1 VTNLPDTPEVPAT
14 LVPAADWMPSLD
26 PALSAATPRAGKE
39 RVDMRTLN
47 SRTFENADG
56 TFSTEFHAQP
66 IFYQPAGTTDKADLQ
81 PIDLSFVADAKTA
94 DALANRSP
102 VSITAR
108 SADNAAGFLSATAG
122 DYSVSLGLAT
132 GSGMSASKSVPQI
145 LDGGRVVDYFDFQP
159 QSLGLRVLAQ
169 ADGFKT
175 FLVLGKSP
183 DRNKFSFTLNAPGLT
198 PVLAEDGSVL
208 LTNADGNSVARIPRP
223 LLLDSSDIDGSG
235 GGVFTSATSLSLN
248 TTGAVPV
255 LSVSLDR
262 SFLDE
267 AVMPAYVDLSLT
279 EFGQASSSDITF
291 ASSAHPNASL
301 HGFQRPESAGYND
314 LWLGRE
320 PGTKSDNEAFVRF
333 DGIGK
338 ALGTVDVASAS
349 LEVLPYF
356 QNGDGTTTVYR
367 ATQDWSADALT
378 WSARPT
384 VDETDAMTV
393 QGTAGA
399 WTTVDVSSYLTD
411 VLSHGQADYGLML
424 AGDETAKSTWDR
436 LAASD
441 AGASAEFGPRLVVT
455 WSGLRPT
462 AGTAAPASSTTPTT
476 LTWANPLLAAAQ
488 MRFEIQVSHDGFATV
503 DVDSG
508 AVNGKAG
515 KLTQWTLSTGSLT
528 GATYQWRVRSK
539 YGTAK
544 GWSPWSA
551 TQTVVV
557 TPAHQPYPH
566 SPV

>member
-1 VTNLPDTPEVPAT
+1 
-14 LVPAADWMPSLD
+14 M
-26 PALSAATPRAGKE
+26 
-39 RVDMRTLN
+39 
-47 SRTFENADG
+47 
-56 TFSTEFHAQP
+56 
-66 IFYQPAGTTDKADLQ
+66 
-81 PIDLSFVADAKTA
+81 
-94 DALANRSP
+94 
-102 VSITAR
+102 
-108 SADNAAGFLSATAG
+108 
-122 DYSVSLGLAT
+122 
-132 GSGMSASKSVPQI
+132 
-145 LDGGRVVDYFDFQP
+145 
-159 QSLGLRVLAQ
+159 
-169 ADGFKT
+169 
-175 FLVLGKSP
+175 LGKSP

-208 LTNADGNSVARIPRP
+208 LTDADGNSVARIPRP

-301 HGFQRPESAGYND
+301 HGFQRPESAGYDD

-320 PGTKSDNEAFVRF
+320 PAPRATTRF
-333 DGIGK
+333 SC
-338 ALGTVDVASAS
+338 VSMASARRSVRSMS
-349 LEVLPYF
+349 LRPRSSYCRTYRTA
-356 QNGDGTTTVYR
+356 DGTTTVYR
-367 ATQDWSADALT
+367 ATQDWNVNALT
-378 WSARPT
+378 WSARPA
-384 VDETDAMTV
+384 VDEADAMTV
-393 QGTAGA
+393 QGTAGK
-399 WTTVDVSSYLTD
+399 WTSVDVSSYLTD
-411 VLSHGQADYGLML
+411 VLSRGQADYGLML

-462 AGTAAPASSTTPTT
+462 AGTAATASSPTPTT
-476 LTWANPLLAAAQ
+476 LTWANPLLAATQ
-488 MRFEIQVSHDGFATV
+488 IRFEIQVSHDGFATV
-503 DVDSG
+503 DVDSA
-508 AVNGKAG
+508 AVKGKAG
-515 KLTQWTLSTGSLT
+515 KMTQWTLSTGSLT
-528 GATYQWRVRSK
+528 GGTYQWRVRAK
-539 YGTAK
+539 YGTEK

-551 TQTVVV
+551 TQSVVV